1 MALQSRRVCY
11 ATTCRLQQYGIPYQP
26 KHSYSANANSET
38 YVQLYDTNAPLFLE
52 SQPGGLL
59 AEECTECKISHTNN
73 YKNKCNAH
81 TEPLFRE
88 LSLLKANHIFQ
99 LQCLKH
105 NKRNNTCISLKYVR
119 TE

>member
-52 SQPGGLL
+52 SQPGGYLQ
-59 AEECTECKISHTNN
+59 KSV
-73 YKNKCNAH
+73 
-81 TEPLFRE
+81 
-88 LSLLKANHIFQ
+88 LSAK
-99 LQCLKH
+99 
-105 NKRNNTCISLKYVR
+105 
-119 TE
+119 